1 MAEEL
6 IQASSATHAPPR
18 CHCQPRRGTLPE
30 LLNSLLCP
38 GRLLLAWP
46 QCSQHTPSPGSQ
58 NSDCAVVTS
67 SSAGPKAG
75 GVGIPKPAPPP
86 PTQPH
91 LPLGPSLLSSPRQVP
106 GPHHLPRFHNPLRL
120 RTSSAGHG
128 RPDHI
133 RKIPRAHLGLSRGSR
148 RALLYC
154 IPFPFSRRPSYP
166 LRKPSSPG
174 LRHQTAQAQ
183 GQPLAPRRRQP
194 RPFP

>member
-6 IQASSATHAPPR
+6 IQVNAPPT
-18 CHCQPRRGTLPE
+18 PRPVATVSPGGSAPRDPALPI
-30 LLNSLLCP
+30 SPLCP

-67 SSAGPKAG
+67 SSAGPRAG
-75 GVGIPKPAPPP
+75 GVGIPKPAPP
-86 PTQPH
+86 TQPH
-91 LPLGPSLLSSPRQVP
+91 LPLGPSPLSSPRQVP

-133 RKIPRAHLGLSRGSR
+133 RKIPRAHLGLSRGLR

-154 IPFPFSRRPSYP
+154 IPFPFSRRPSYR
-166 LRKPSSPG
+166 LQKP
-174 LRHQTAQAQ
+174 
-183 GQPLAPRRRQP
+183 
-194 RPFP
+194 